1 MRSIYLADLEKVR
14 PVLILTR
21 ETVLATRGLVTIA
34 PITSTV
40 HGLATELAVDHRNGL
55 DKKSVVQCDN
65 IRTIPTARLGRSV
78 GFLLDW
84 QEPLLAEAIR
94 AAFDLRW

>member
-1 MRSIYLADLEKVR
+1 MRAIYLAELEKVR

-21 ETVLATRGLVTIA
+21 ETVLATRALVTIA

-40 HGLATELAVDHRNGL
+40 HGLASELPVDHRNGL
-55 DKKSVVQCDN
+55 DKQCVVQCDN
-65 IRTIPTARLGRSV
+65 IRTIPSARLLRQA

-84 QEPLLAEAIR
+84 QEPLLSQAIR
-94 AAFDLRW
+94 AAFDLR